1 MEILSVAVLFL
12 MFFGGYYFFG
22 LNLTEKQWDNVT
34 RNLPPDYD
42 SGGGTPVDENDIPI
56 KENDNPIK
64 ENDNPE
70 ERKKILNDIILLLK
84 KSPNNKITFDIDGD
98 IYLYTMKIDKD
109 KDAPYVIYQKGNKI
123 RELDDFSNSNLSY
136 MFSRMKKWL
145 EVEQLST

>member
-1 MEILSVAVLFL
+1 MEIISSIVLFL

-22 LNLTEKQWDNVT
+22 FHLTEKQRDNLA
-34 RNLPPDYD
+34 RNLHPDYD
-42 SGGGTPVDENDIPI
+42 SGGGTPVDENDI
-56 KENDNPIK
+56 PIK

-109 KDAPYVIYQKGNKI
+109 KNAPYVIYQKGNKI

-136 MFSRMKKWL
+136 MLSKMKKWL
-145 EVEQLST
+145 EVEQEYKLIN